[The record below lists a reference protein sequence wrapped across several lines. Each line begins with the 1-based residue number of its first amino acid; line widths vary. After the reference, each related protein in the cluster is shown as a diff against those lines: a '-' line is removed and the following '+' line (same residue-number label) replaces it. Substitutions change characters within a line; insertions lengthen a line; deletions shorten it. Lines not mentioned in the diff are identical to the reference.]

1 MQHLGLLSVVLL
13 AIGLTV
19 TAMTL
24 PGGLQKTFSQRV
36 ANNTKAEL
44 YYALLFIAVL
54 PLLYVFFLLWFV
66 PVIGIHHSFLWFA
79 AVAILFQIAC
89 TFVPE
94 RGGVYTIVHRVL
106 TAISGVALLPLV
118 AIMATTP
125 SISELLQQAMW
136 VIFVLMVVLL
146 LIALINQK
154 GFKYALLLQIGYYA
168 LFFCAVLLVT
178 YA

>member
-19 TAMTL
+19 TAVTL

-36 ANNTKAEL
+36 ANNKQAEL
-44 YYALLFIAVL
+44 YYALLFIVVL
-54 PLLYVFFLLWFV
+54 PLLYIFFLLWFV

-79 AVAILFQIAC
+79 VVAIVFQIAC
-89 TFVPE
+89 TLVPE
-94 RGGVYTIVHRVL
+94 RGGMHTIIHRML
-106 TAISGVALLPLV
+106 TGISGVALLPLV
-118 AIMATTP
+118 VLIATTQSTP
-125 SISELLQQAMW
+125 IFLQQVVWA
-136 VIFVLMVVLL
+136 VFALM
-146 LIALINQK
+146 IALLTVALLNQK

-178 YA
+178 YT